1 MIAWEYAAIIFK
13 GYSLTNFMKQ
23 DLFIKKQFEMVK
35 IVYSIVVIE
44 ILILV
49 ASLPVPDPLK
59 LMLQN
64 LSLFSKAPGGG
75 GDSAYE
81 RGGDARRLA

>member
-1 MIAWEYAAIIFK
+1 
-13 GYSLTNFMKQ
+13 MKQ

-49 ASLPVPDPLK
+49 ASLPAPDPLK

-75 GDSAYE
+75 GGRTPHMKGVGMLVVSL
-81 RGGDARRLA
+81 RV

>member
-35 IVYSIVVIE
+35 IVYSIVVD

-49 ASLPVPDPLK
+49 
-59 LMLQN
+59 
-64 LSLFSKAPGGG
+64 
-75 GDSAYE
+75 
-81 RGGDARRLA
+81 

>member
-1 MIAWEYAAIIFK
+1 
-13 GYSLTNFMKQ
+13 MKQ

-49 ASLPVPDPLK
+49 
-59 LMLQN
+59 
-64 LSLFSKAPGGG
+64 
-75 GDSAYE
+75 
-81 RGGDARRLA
+81 

>member
-1 MIAWEYAAIIFK
+1 
-13 GYSLTNFMKQ
+13 MKQ

-75 GDSAYE
+75 DSAYE